1 MRHKRSKEMLNNNLP
16 DNAKVWVYQ
25 STRPFTM
32 AEAITI
38 RKHINSFVDQ
48 WTSHKAGVTGW
59 GDLLHNRFVILMAD
73 ESEVKPSGCSID
85 SSVRFVKGL
94 EQEMKTQFFDR
105 WNIAYIK
112 NNEVL
117 SCNKEE
123 LCKLVESGEINDDT
137 VVFNNLVQ
145 NKAELL
151 NNWQIPYSQSWLKRV
166 ASANTSFNS
175 VL

>member
-1 MRHKRSKEMLNNNLP
+1 MRHKTSKEMLNNNLP

-38 RKHINSFVDQ
+38 RRHINAFVEQ

-59 GDLLHNRFVILMAD
+59 GELLHNRFVILMAD

-85 SSVRFVKGL
+85 SSVRFMKGL
-94 EQEMKTQFFDR
+94 EQELNTQFFDR
-105 WNIAYIK
+105 WNIAYMK
-112 NNEVL
+112 NGEVL

-123 LCKLVESGEINDDT
+123 LSRLLDSGEINDDT
-137 VVFNNLVQ
+137 IVFNNLVLT
-145 NKAELL
+145 KGELQ
-151 NNWQIPYSQSWLKRV
+151 NNWQVPYSQSWIKRI
-166 ASANTSFNS
+166 ATANTSFNS